1 MKTILKVYNIY
12 VLTVLCFFP
21 VSALILHSQELLF
34 REPEVKTSDAFS
46 MIGDSRTQYIFLP
59 GIPAADWEDEPYLGQ
74 YRSGC
79 SGGKTGIQN
88 AGIAG
93 STASD
98 WVSILRDGKLKPES
112 LHERVVVLVGG
123 NDVLRHI
130 HKWKGVYSWNVE
142 EREEIL
148 GGIHSDVKEIV
159 RILRSWNKSVIV
171 QTHFYANPKVKT
183 ASTKAVNQGV
193 MGLNLR
199 LYETYYPK
207 NDGKTYDTEVSLAFV
222 KPEFDSKLFFDQ
234 VHLNHLGFQLHSY
247 FLNLELQKRCWW

>member
-12 VLTVLCFFP
+12 VFIVLCIFFGF
-21 VSALILHSQELLF
+21 ALILHSQELLF
-34 REPEVKTSDAFS
+34 REPEVKISDAFS

-59 GIPAADWEDEPYLGQ
+59 GIPTADWEDEPYLGQ

-130 HKWKGVYSWNVE
+130 HKWKGVYSWNVA

-148 GGIHSDVKEIV
+148 DGIHSDVKEIV

-207 NDGKTYDTEVSLAFV
+207 NDGKTYDSEVSLAFV

>member
-1 MKTILKVYNIY
+1 MIKKLKILNMYLFIFCCTLSGLY
-12 VLTVLCFFP
+12 
-21 VSALILHSQELLF
+21 SDELLF
-34 REPEVKTSDAFS
+34 REPEVKPSDAFS

-59 GIPAADWEDEPYLGQ
+59 GNPSADWEDEPYLGQ
-74 YRSGC
+74 YRSAC

-98 WVSILRDGKLKPES
+98 WISILRDGKLKPES

-130 HKWKGVYSWNVE
+130 HKWKGAYSWNIT

-148 GGIHSDVKEIV
+148 DAIHSDVKEIV

-171 QTHFYANPKVKT
+171 QTHFYANPKVKK

-193 MGLNLR
+193 TGLNLR
-199 LYETYYPK
+199 LYESYYPK
-207 NDGKTYDTEVSLAFV
+207 DDGKSYDSEVSLAFV

-234 VHLNHLGFQLHSY
+234 VHLNHFGFQFHSY